1 VGLVASAAE
10 QTTAKGDL
18 MGARA
23 TAGLVSGA
31 VALAIA
37 CGNAMAASTPVGGQ
51 VDAFIAATHADS
63 ATIIFTG
70 AIGDSGSTTS
80 VDKNGKVDPAGD
92 YATVT
97 LSKGGFVVDKTAL
110 EKAITNVNPKINKAT
125 CSAGLSVRAPVQLA
139 GGTGLYKGISGTLQ
153 VTEFVGFISPRYSSG
168 KNAGQCNLGVA
179 PTSQL
184 DVTIATG
191 SVSF

>member
-1 VGLVASAAE
+1 
-10 QTTAKGDL
+10 
-18 MGARA
+18 MGGRA
-23 TAGLVSGA
+23 TAGLVAGV
-31 VALAIA
+31 VAMAIA
-37 CGNAMAASTPVGGQ
+37 SGSAIAASTPAGGP
-51 VDAFIAATHADS
+51 VDVFIAATHATS
-63 ATIIFTG
+63 ASIIITG

-97 LSKGGFVVDKTAL
+97 LSKGGFVVNKTAL
-110 EKAITNVNPKINKAT
+110 ENAVLKVNPKINNST

-168 KNAGQCNLGVA
+168 KNKGQCNLGVA

-191 SVSF
+191 NVSF